1 MLKNL
6 FHILCCTLLLCIS
19 HSICAQP
26 IYQDCVGAIPICQN
40 VYSTS
45 SYTSGNGVHSEV
57 DESSSPCALTEDNAT
72 WYTFTAQ
79 TSGNLGFLITPNDL
93 VDDYDWGLWDMTG
106 ISCSQ
111 LNSSAAFASCNTA
124 GSVPGDGTN
133 CNGITGCNGTT
144 ANNTADPGCEPG
156 NSPFNAFVP
165 VTTGHTYVLMI
176 NNWTGST
183 SGYTIDFSASTASIF
198 DNTKPTVINPN
209 AALCPGSN
217 DILLKTSEKIKV
229 STLSSDGSEFTIS
242 GPAPI
247 AIYSAANNDAASP
260 YYSNSISISI
270 GTVTVPGTYTLHIS
284 NGNDGN
290 TFSDVCDNFLN
301 PISLD
306 ILVYPSYQVEIGV
319 EKTSLCEDASN
330 TLYNLTSLPPEYSGI
345 TYKWT
350 DNGTLIG
357 STFAPPSCPITAG
370 EHHIQLEIST
380 LECGTSKASTQ
391 YSVYNYPVFTLPSS
405 YLVCTGNEV
414 ELSAD
419 KGYTGVTYEWNNGS
433 TSATTTYDNTMDY
446 AICVANNHGCT
457 YTDQTDIL
465 DDCIFF
471 LPSAFSPNDDELNDI
486 YYFYSK
492 IPVTGVMRI
501 YDRWGNKVFET
512 SDLTQGWD
520 GTFNGKA
527 LNTGVYVC
535 YVLLNDVA
543 LGEDIKGNITLL
555 R

>member
-1 MLKNL
+1 MQNTIFKIAFLS
-6 FHILCCTLLLCIS
+6 ILTALVS
-19 HSICAQP
+19 KAAAQP

-57 DESSSPCALTEDNAT
+57 DESSSPCLLTEDNAT

-79 TSGNLGFLITPNDL
+79 SSGSLGFLITPNDL
-93 VDDYDWGLWDMTG
+93 VDDYDWGLWDMTN

-111 LNSSAAFASCNTA
+111 LNSSSAFASCNTA

-133 CNGITGCNGTT
+133 CNGITGCNGATT
-144 ANNTADPGCEPG
+144 SNTADPGCEPG

-165 VTTGHTYVLMI
+165 VTAGHTYVLMI

-217 DILLKTSEKIKV
+217 DILLRTSEKIKV
-229 STLSSDGSEFTIS
+229 STLSADGSEFSIT

-247 AIYSAANNDAASP
+247 AIFSAANNDAESP
-260 YYSNSISISI
+260 YYTNSISISI
-270 GTVTVPGTYTLHIS
+270 GAVTVAGTYTLHIA

-301 PISLD
+301 PITLD
-306 ILVYPSYQVEIGV
+306 ILVYPEYTVEIDV
-319 EKTSLCEDASN
+319 EKATLCEDEFN
-330 TLYNLTSLPPEYSGI
+330 TLYNLTNLPSEYTGI
-345 TYKWT
+345 TYSWT
-350 DNGTLIG
+350 DNGAVIG
-357 STFAPPSCPITAG
+357 TSATPPLCLITAG
-370 EHHIQLEIST
+370 DHNIRLAIST
-380 LECGTSKASTQ
+380 LECGSTYASTK
-391 YSVYNYPVFTLPSS
+391 YTVYNYPVFSLPAS
-405 YLVCTGNEV
+405 YLVCPGNEV

-419 KGYTGVTYEWNNGS
+419 MGYTGVTYEWNNGS
-433 TSATTTYDNTMDY
+433 TSATTSYDNTMDY
-446 AICVANNHGCT
+446 AICVADNHGCT

-465 DDCIFF
+465 DDCVFF
-471 LPSAFSPNDDELNDI
+471 LPSAFSPNDDDLNDV
-486 YYFYSK
+486 YHFYSK

-501 YDRWGNKVFET
+501 YNRWGNKVFET
-512 SDLTQGWD
+512 QDLTQGWD
-520 GTFNGKA
+520 GTYNGKP

-535 YVLLNDVA
+535 YVVLNDVA